1 MQVFVTGATGFVGS
15 AVVRELRAAGH
26 GVSGLTRSDAGADA
40 LRGLGAEPVRGTLED
55 TAGLRDAAGRADAVI
70 HTAFDHDFSDFGRVC
85 ALDRAAIETFG
96 DALAGSDRPLL
107 VTAGMMMLAEGRPA
121 TEADRPPPAELFPRH
136 SEIAAEV
143 LAARGVRAGT
153 VRLPPTVHGA
163 GDHAFV
169 PRLIEIARATGVSAY
184 VGEGANRWAAVHRE
198 DAAVVYRLAIEQGA
212 IEQEAFGGPYH
223 AVAEEGVP
231 FRAIAETIGRG
242 LGVPVV
248 SKSPDEAA
256 AHFGWLT
263 PFAAADI
270 AASAA
275 RTRAT
280 LGWAP
285 ARPTLLE
292 DMEAAGY
299 F

>member
-15 AVVRELRAAGH
+15 AVVRELIAAGH
-26 GVSGLTRSDAGADA
+26 GVSGLTRSDAGAA
-40 LRGLGAEPVRGTLED
+40 TLRGLGAEPVRGTLED
-55 TAGLRDAAGRADAVI
+55 TAGLRAAASRADAVI
-70 HTAFDHDFSDFGRVC
+70 HTAFDHDFNDFVRVC
-85 ALDRAAIETFG
+85 ALDRVAIEAFG

-107 VTAGMMMLAEGRPA
+107 VTSGMMMLAEGRPA
-121 TEADRPPPAELFPRH
+121 TEADRPPSPERFPRH
-136 SEIAAEV
+136 SEIAAAA
-143 LAARGVRAGT
+143 LAARGMRAGT

-212 IEQEAFGGPYH
+212 NGGPYH

-231 FRAIAETIGRG
+231 FRAIAEAIGRR

-248 SKSPDEAA
+248 SKSQDEAA

-263 PFAAADI
+263 AFAAGDI

-275 RTRAT
+275 RTRGALHWT
-280 LGWAP
+280 P
-285 ARPTLLE
+285 VRPTLLE

>member
-1 MQVFVTGATGFVGS
+1 MTGATGFVGS

-26 GVSGLTRSDAGADA
+26 GVRGLTRSDAGADF
-40 LRGLGAEPVRGTLED
+40 LRGLGAEPVHGTLED
-55 TAGLRDAAGRADAVI
+55 TAGLRDAARRADAVI
-70 HTAFDHDFSDFGRVC
+70 HTAFEHDFNDFGRVS
-85 ALDRAAIETFG
+85 ALDRAAIEAFG

-107 VTAGMMMLAEGRPA
+107 VTAGMLMLAAGRPA
-121 TEADRPPPAELFPRH
+121 TEADRPPPAEAFPRH
-136 SEIAAEV
+136 SEIAAEA
-143 LAARGVRAGT
+143 LAARGMRAGT

-163 GDHAFV
+163 GDHAFI

-184 VGEGANRWAAVHRE
+184 VGDGANRWAAVHRE

-212 IEQEAFGGPYH
+212 TGGPYH

-231 FRAIAETIGRG
+231 FRAIAEAIGRE

-263 PFAAADI
+263 AFAATDV

-285 ARPTLLE
+285 ARATLLE

>member
-15 AVVRELRAAGH
+15 AVVRALRAAGH
-26 GVSGLTRSDAGADA
+26 GVRGLTRSDAGAEV

-85 ALDRAAIETFG
+85 ALDRAAIEALG
-96 DALAGSDRPLL
+96 DALAGSGRPLL
-107 VTAGMMMLAEGRPA
+107 VTAGMMMLAAGRPA
-121 TEADRPPPAELFPRH
+121 TEADRPPPPDLFPRH
-136 SEIAAEV
+136 SEIAAEA

-163 GDHAFV
+163 GDHAFI
-169 PRLIEIARATGVSAY
+169 PRLIEIARASGVSAY
-184 VGEGANRWAAVHRE
+184 VGDGANRWAAVHRE

-212 IEQEAFGGPYH
+212 AAGPYH

-231 FRAIAETIGRG
+231 FRAIAEAIGRG

-256 AHFGWLT
+256 AHFGWLA

-285 ARPTLLE
+285 ARATLLE
-292 DMEAAGY
+292 DMATAGY